1 MLTNAMWALVFLAA
15 LAVIGLELTSLIR
28 ARNMQYW
35 LPAYLNQ
42 LLSRSRAVECGT
54 TVYVCFADHFEPFGG
69 GSDTD
74 RAREKVTLWAEKY
87 PAIASRH
94 LDSFGGHPKH
104 SFFYPIEEYDPWIL
118 DRLADLEHCG
128 FASVEV
134 HYHHDDDTAEKLAIA
149 LADFGRTLRQRHGLL
164 RADGDTD
171 PAYCFIHGNWAL
183 DNSRPDGRWC
193 GVDNELSVLVA
204 TGCRADLTMP
214 SAPSD
219 TQTRKINS
227 IYAARGIDGQRKSHD
242 TGRDIRVGEWL
253 ESGELL
259 LVQGP
264 LTINW
269 RRRKIGILPKIENGE
284 ISHDAPPSPDRVRL
298 WLKVAPRIIGAEQH
312 VFVKLHTHGA
322 QDDTMSMLLDGGFE
336 SLWRCL
342 ETEIRDRP
350 GLALRYVSAWE
361 MFEKI
366 RDLATTEHEAK

>member
-1 MLTNAMWALVFLAA
+1 MWVLVFLAA
-15 LAVIGLELTSLIR
+15 LAAIGVGFTSLIR

-42 LLSRSRAVECGT
+42 LLTRSCAITSGT
-54 TVYVCFADHFEPFGG
+54 IIYVCFADHFEPFGG

-74 RAREKVTLWAEKY
+74 RACEKVALWADSY
-87 PAIASRH
+87 PALASRH
-94 LDSFGGHPKH
+94 HDSFGGHPKH

-118 DRLADLEHCG
+118 DRLADLEHRG
-128 FASVEV
+128 LAGVEV
-134 HYHHDDDTAEKLAIA
+134 HYHHDADTAEKLAVA
-149 LADFGRTLRQRHGLL
+149 LTDFGRTLRQRHGLL

-253 ESGELL
+253 EPGELL

-264 LTINW
+264 LTLNW

-284 ISHDAPPSPDRVRL
+284 ISYDAPPSPDRVRL

-312 VFVKLHTHGA
+312 VFVKLHTHSA

-342 ETEIRDRP
+342 EAEIRDHP

-366 RDLATTEHEAK
+366 RDLATAKRGGR